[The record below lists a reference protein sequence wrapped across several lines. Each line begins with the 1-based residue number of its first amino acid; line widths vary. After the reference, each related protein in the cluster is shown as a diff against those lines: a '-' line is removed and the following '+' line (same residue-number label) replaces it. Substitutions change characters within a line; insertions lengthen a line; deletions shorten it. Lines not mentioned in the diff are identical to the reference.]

1 MAEDG
6 LVIWQHL
13 ADGDSFHTAF
23 VTISV
28 EGVGGVTHHEE
39 PVGFSFAAHAGFVS
53 MEEARRGEVV
63 ADWAGALT
71 PDEKAAVMASLWSSV
86 CPGWQG

>member
-6 LVIWQHL
+6 LAIWQHL
-13 ADGDSFHTAF
+13 ADGDSFNTAF

-63 ADWAGALT
+63 TAWTTLPAL
-71 PDEKAAVMASLWSSV
+71 ER
-86 CPGWQG
+86 